1 MALTKEDLQAMRA
14 MMREELEPV
23 KEELGLV
30 KEEQGLLKADLGRV
44 KEDLGRV
51 KEDLACV
58 KEDLACVKE
67 EQESMKGYMHR
78 LNQNVAKIE
87 VEHSFKLGALYD
99 AHVDTVRNATT
110 IRELDAKVENHDH
123 RISALELKAMNG

>member
-30 KEEQGLLKADLGRV
+30 KEEQGLLKADLGR
-44 KEDLGRV
+44 
-51 KEDLACV
+51 V

-99 AHVDTVRNATT
+99 AHVDTVRNTTT